1 MFYFT
6 QNEAMTGVVSSNL
19 VFSNFSYAIMEDS
32 GYDDSTVSLNKLQW
46 YCCIGGT
53 KLITVKRIF

>member
-32 GYDDSTVSLNKLQW
+32 GYDDSIGSLDKLQW
-46 YCCIGGT
+46 CCIGGT
-53 KLITVKRIF
+53 KLTTVKQIF

>member
-1 MFYFT
+1 
-6 QNEAMTGVVSSNL
+6 MTDVILSNL
-19 VFSNFSYAIMEDS
+19 VFSNFSYALLEDS
-32 GYDDSTVSLNKLQW
+32 GYDDSIVSLNKLQW